1 MNGGPEDRGYG
12 TNGAARGSFVRYQTK
27 DPAMRLLILA
37 ALIAPIFLAACGTTE
52 EDRTVVVAPHPGQTV
67 VVAPPDH

>member
-1 MNGGPEDRGYG
+1 
-12 TNGAARGSFVRYQTK
+12 
-27 DPAMRLLILA
+27 MRLLILA

-67 VVAPPDH
+67 VVVPPDH